1 MLDKGY
7 VLDEKY
13 EVMEILGKGGMG
25 TVYLCK
31 NTRLE
36 NLWAVKELTKD
47 SQMNV
52 DFLSEPN
59 ILKKLNHPG
68 IPRIVDIFYE
78 NNNLYMVQDYIQ
90 GQTLKECVKQNG
102 VMEKEKVYNITSS
115 LCDIIAYL
123 HGLSPSIIYRD
134 LKPANI
140 IITPDEKV
148 VLIDF
153 GISRVYKEDKNDDTV
168 YMGSNGYAAPEQ
180 YGSGQ
185 SCKQTDIYGIG
196 MVMYHMTTGK
206 VPSTHLEPLVDD
218 NYINV
223 DDNLKRI
230 IQKCAQIDIKDR
242 YSSAAEL
249 KNEITHFMKEDI
261 YEKTVLLNHSSEN
274 VNAATKYSSTKYIA
288 TEHMAAENIAA
299 KGSNVKKNY
308 KPKLKRSIVGLL
320 TIAMIILTIVYFSY
334 RSRDSKSSDVT
345 SSPAVDNSS
354 ESIPTSEPK
363 SVDKTKE
370 DKTGDVSSPSNNA
383 STKNNVP
390 QQVNVNKDSSAKTDT
405 NPQINSKNDEKKDDQ
420 SKEKGKSEEK
430 KKPPKNKHDDKGD
443 D

>member
-13 EVMEILGKGGMG
+13 EVMDILGKGGMG

-31 NTRLE
+31 NIRLE
-36 NLWAVKELTKD
+36 NLWAVKEVTKD

-102 VMEKEKVYNITSS
+102 IMEKEKVCNITSS

-153 GISRVYKEDKNDDTV
+153 GISRVYKEDRDDDTV

-223 DDNLKRI
+223 DDNLRRI

-242 YSSAAEL
+242 YSSAVEL

-261 YEKTVLLNHSSEN
+261 YEKTVFLNHPSEN
-274 VNAATKYSSTKYIA
+274 INPAANYSSTKY
-288 TEHMAAENIAA
+288 MAAENMAT
-299 KGSNVKKNY
+299 KGSNVKKNGR
-308 KPKLKRSIVGLL
+308 PKLKRSVVGLL
-320 TIAMIILTIVYFSY
+320 ILAMIILTIIYLFY
-334 RSRDSKSSDVT
+334 RSGDSKSSDVT
-345 SSPAVDNSS
+345 SSPTVGNSS
-354 ESIPTSEPK
+354 ENIPTSQQN

-370 DKTGDVSSPSNNA
+370 DKTGDGSGLTNNG
-383 STKNNVP
+383 SVKNNTAG
-390 QQVNVNKDSSAKTDT
+390 QVNVNKDSSAKTDT
-405 NPQINSKNDEKKDDQ
+405 NPQVNSKNDEKKDDQ
-420 SKEKGKSEEK
+420 SKEKGKSEGK
-430 KKPPKNKHDDKGD
+430 KKPPKNKHDDEGHD
-443 D
+443 